1 MNIDNMYR
9 TVTYLIELMM
19 IGKPKI
25 PKILAILAIMR
36 SARVSGLERS

>member
-19 IGKPKI
+19 VGKPKI
-25 PKILAILAIMR
+25 PKILAIIIR
-36 SARVSGLERS
+36 GVSGLERS